1 MRVACRKTNTMEKI
15 IRPARNVSGALR
27 MPGDKSISHRY
38 AMLAGVAKGKSRFQN
53 FSTGQDCASTLRCM
67 QDLGCTVKREGS
79 AVEVEAD
86 GGWTDPSAPLD
97 CGNSGSTMR
106 MLAGLLAGR
115 GIACEMVGD
124 ASLMRRPMSRI
135 VEPLRKMGAEISAG
149 DGGKPPVRIA
159 RHKGLL
165 SAVDYEAP
173 TPSAQV
179 KTSLLFAGLFA
190 EGTTIVRENVRT
202 RDHGELALRTFGA
215 RVERTK
221 DSVSITGG
229 QQLNAVDAY
238 VPGDISSAAFFFAA
252 SAMYPESNLVL
263 EGVGMNPTRAAIL
276 DVLTSFGA
284 RVSMLNLEE
293 HQAELIGTVKVS
305 GGTLRG
311 GKISGAFS
319 AQMIDELPLL
329 AAIAPYTQ
337 DGIEIR
343 DARELRVKE
352 SDRIGITTECLRR
365 MGAEVEEFEDGM
377 RVRGG
382 QKLHG
387 AELDTHGDHRIGMAF
402 AIAGLRAEGDTLI
415 RNADA
420 VAVSFPEFW
429 DYLERVTER

>member
-1 MRVACRKTNTMEKI
+1 MRVACNDHMDKL
-15 IRPARNVSGALR
+15 IRPVRNVSGALR

-38 AMLAGVAKGKSRFQN
+38 AMLAGVARGKSRFEN
-53 FSTGQDCASTLRCM
+53 FSTGQDCASTLRCL
-67 QDLGCTVKREGS
+67 QDLGCTITRDGA
-79 AVEVEAD
+79 AVEVEALD
-86 GGWTDPSAPLD
+86 GWKDPAAPLD

-115 GIACEMVGD
+115 GVTCEMVGD
-124 ASLMRRPMSRI
+124 GSLMKRPMARI
-135 VEPLRKMGAEISAG
+135 VEPLRKMGAEIAAG
-149 DGGKPPVRIA
+149 DSGKPPVRIA
-159 RHKGLL
+159 KSNGALR
-165 SAVDYEAP
+165 SIDYEPP

-179 KTSLLFAGLFA
+179 KSSLLFAGLFA
-190 EGTTIVRENVRT
+190 EGTTTVRERVHT
-202 RDHGELALRTFGA
+202 RDHGELALRAFGA

-221 DSVSITGG
+221 DSVSIAGG
-229 QQLNAVDAY
+229 QSLSAINAY
-238 VPGDISSAAFFFAA
+238 VPGDVSSAAFFFAA
-252 SAMYPESNLVL
+252 SALFPDSNLVL

-284 RVSMLNLEE
+284 HVSVLNLEE
-293 HQAELIGTVKVS
+293 QQAELIGTVKVT

-329 AAIAPYTQ
+329 AAIAPYTKE
-337 DGIEIR
+337 GIEIR

-352 SDRIGITTECLRR
+352 SDRIAITAENLRR

-377 RVRGG
+377 RVRGNST
-382 QKLHG
+382 LHG
-387 AELDTHGDHRIGMAF
+387 AELDSHGDHRIGMAF
-402 AIAGLRAEGDTLI
+402 AIAGLRAQGDTLI

-429 DYLERVTER
+429 DYLDRVTGR

>member
-1 MRVACRKTNTMEKI
+1 MDKL

-38 AMLAGVAKGKSRFQN
+38 AMLAGVARGKSRFEN
-53 FSTGQDCASTLRCM
+53 FSTGQDCASTLRCL
-67 QDLGCTVKREGS
+67 QDLGCTIKRDGD
-79 AVEVEAD
+79 AVEVEAPH
-86 GGWTDPSAPLD
+86 GWKDPAAALD

-115 GIACEMVGD
+115 GVTCEMVGD
-124 ASLMRRPMSRI
+124 GSLMKRPMARI
-135 VEPLRKMGAEISAG
+135 VEPLRKMGAEIAAG
-149 DGGKPPVRIA
+149 NGGRPPVRIA
-159 RHKGLL
+159 KSNGLL
-165 SAVDYEAP
+165 RGIDYEPP

-179 KTSLLFAGLFA
+179 KSSVLFAGLFA
-190 EGTTIVRENVRT
+190 EGTTIVRENVHT
-202 RDHGELALRTFGA
+202 RDHGELALRAFGV

-221 DSVSITGG
+221 DSVSISGG
-229 QQLNAVDAY
+229 QTLNAITAY
-238 VPGDISSAAFFFAA
+238 VAGDISSAAFFFAA
-252 SAMYPESNLVL
+252 SALFPESNLVL

-284 RVSMLNLEE
+284 RVSVLNLEE
-293 HQAELIGTVKVS
+293 QQAELIGTVKVA

-329 AAIAPYTQ
+329 AAIAPYTEN
-337 DGIEIR
+337 GIEIR

-352 SDRIGITTECLRR
+352 SDRIAITAENLRR

-377 RVRGG
+377 RVRGNHP
-382 QKLHG
+382 LHG
-387 AELDTHGDHRIGMAF
+387 ADLDSHGDHRIGMAF

-415 RNADA
+415 RHADA
-420 VAVSFPEFW
+420 VDVSFPEFW